1 MDPAECHEIC
11 EVILYLEDNQTCD
24 LLFESNQHMAIKDS
38 NWKLCVFVVA
48 PFWASFCWESWEV
61 G

>member
-48 PFWASFCWESWEV
+48 PF
-61 G
+61 